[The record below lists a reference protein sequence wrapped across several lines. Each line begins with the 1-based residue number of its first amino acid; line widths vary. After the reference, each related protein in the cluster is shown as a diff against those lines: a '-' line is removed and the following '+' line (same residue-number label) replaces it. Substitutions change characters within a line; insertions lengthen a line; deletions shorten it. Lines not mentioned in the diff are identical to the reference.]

1 MSKFYITTPLYYVN
15 ASPHIGHAYTTVA
28 ADTLARFYRLR
39 NDEVFFL
46 TGTDE
51 HGGKIF
57 EAAEKENQTPSEFV
71 DRIVENFKNLWKTL
85 NISYDFFI
93 RTTDD
98 SHVRQVKEVIEFFYE
113 KGDIYKAVYKGYY
126 CTPCETFFSSS
137 QAESN
142 SFLCS
147 ECGRPL
153 QKIEETNYFFRLSRY
168 QDWLKNYLENNPD
181 FIKPSIRYNEALG
194 FLKKQPL
201 VDLCISRPKKRVSWG
216 IDFPLDNDYVVYV
229 WFDALLNYITAIG
242 IFEDKEKFEKFW
254 PADCQIIGK
263 DILKQ
268 HAIYWPII
276 LHALGIKP
284 PRLIFAHGWWLVEE
298 EKMSK
303 SKGNIVDPYKLV
315 EEFGKD
321 AIRYFLLREIPF
333 GNDGNFSYS
342 NIVKRINSDLAN
354 DLGNLVYRV
363 LNMAEKYFSSH
374 IESKKAEIPSEFK
387 NVLNLKKEYVSYMER
402 LEFSS
407 ALEKIWEFIN
417 LMNKYIEDKKPWIM
431 WREKKLDELSYFLFS
446 LLEGI
451 RIVAIYIYPFMPD
464 TSFSILRQLG
474 LKEEKLSLEKIDWQK
489 RNFSVKKEAPLFPRI
504 Q

>member
-39 NDEVFFL
+39 KDEVFFL

-71 DRIVENFKNLWKTL
+71 NKVVENFKNLWKTL

-98 SHVRQVKEVIEFFYE
+98 YHVRQVREVIKFLYK

-168 QDWLKNYLENNPD
+168 QDWLKSYFENNPD

-242 IFEDKEKFEKFW
+242 VFEDKEKFEKFW

-298 EKMSK
+298 EKMSNQK
-303 SKGNIVDPYKLV
+303 
-315 EEFGKD
+315 
-321 AIRYFLLREIPF
+321 AI
-333 GNDGNFSYS
+333 
-342 NIVKRINSDLAN
+342 
-354 DLGNLVYRV
+354 
-363 LNMAEKYFSSH
+363 
-374 IESKKAEIPSEFK
+374 
-387 NVLNLKKEYVSYMER
+387 
-402 LEFSS
+402 
-407 ALEKIWEFIN
+407 
-417 LMNKYIEDKKPWIM
+417 
-431 WREKKLDELSYFLFS
+431 
-446 LLEGI
+446 
-451 RIVAIYIYPFMPD
+451 
-464 TSFSILRQLG
+464 
-474 LKEEKLSLEKIDWQK
+474 
-489 RNFSVKKEAPLFPRI
+489 
-504 Q
+504 